1 MIQVDNPLMEH
12 VMSVS
17 SLNLFAQSPAA
28 YREHVLRPVK
38 EETTYFLKGSAVDCL
53 ITEPE
58 EFDNKFAVIKTG
70 RPSGMM
76 GDLCKLMHDYM
87 QVNNDGLPVETLF
100 NVAFKKV
107 GFKLKEE
114 TVWKKYNAA
123 EIQNYMRFLQN
134 SVGKSV
140 ITEFEH
146 EQALDVV
153 SMLQNS
159 EHTRYYMKDC
169 SSNTMVDVHDQL
181 RVDFVYNDIACKGFL
196 DRVIVDHHNKT
207 IQPIDLK
214 TTGKSVLE
222 FRNSFMK
229 FGYFRQGAF
238 YQTGIKAWIKT
249 QPEIQ
254 EYELKNFM
262 FIVAEMECMH
272 LPVIYRM
279 TDNDLKVSEFG
290 GFTQIGSPVK
300 GFQQLIDEVK
310 WHRQTDIW
318 NMKAEDS
325 ASIKNTGAVELDMF
339 K

>member
-1 MIQVDNPLMEH
+1 MVDINNPLLEH

-17 SLNLFAQSPAA
+17 SLNLFAKSPAA
-28 YREHVLRPVK
+28 YREHILHPVR
-38 EETTYFLKGSAVDCL
+38 EETTYFVKGSAVDCL
-53 ITEPE
+53 ITEPGT
-58 EFDNKFAVIKTG
+58 FNDKFALIKTT

-87 QVNNDGLPVETLF
+87 QVNNDGLPVEALF

-114 TVWKKYNAA
+114 TVWKKYNTP
-123 EIQNYMRFLQN
+123 EMQSYTNFLQN
-134 SVGKSV
+134 SIGKSV
-140 ITEFEH
+140 ITEYEY

-159 EHTRYYMKDC
+159 EHTRFYMKDC
-169 SSNTMVDVHDQL
+169 SSNTMLDVYDQL
-181 RVDFVYNDIACKGFL
+181 RVDFVYNDIKCKGFL
-196 DRVIVDHHNKT
+196 DRVIVDHHSKT

-238 YQTGIKAWIKT
+238 YQTGMKAWQHT
-249 QPEIQ
+249 QPELKD
-254 EYELKNFM
+254 YELKNFL

-272 LPVIYRM
+272 LPIIYRM
-279 TDNDLKVSEFG
+279 SDNDLKVSEFG
-290 GFTQIGSPVK
+290 GFTQIGTPIK
-300 GFQQLIDEVK
+300 GFQQLIEEVK
-310 WHRQTDIW
+310 WHRQTDVW
-318 NMKAEDS
+318 DMRAEDS
-325 ASIKNTGAVELDMF
+325 ASIKDTGAVELNMF